1 MKIKIDNNN
10 EIVKWPYNFADLRAD
25 NPNISFPAEPT
36 DALFEAYGV
45 YNVEYAPEPDYD
57 RLTHDCAQNTSPTL
71 TNGKWTVGYTVAQ
84 RMEDDAAN
92 RVRRHRN
99 GLLQE
104 TDEYALSDRTLSTEM
119 AQYRSDLRAV
129 PEQSG
134 FPFDTT
140 WPSKPEE

>member
-10 EIVKWPYNFADLRAD
+10 EIIKWPYNFADLRAD
-25 NPNISFPAEPT
+25 NPNISFPAHPT

-45 YNVEYAPEPDYD
+45 YNVDYAPEPEYD
-57 RLTHDCAQNTSPTL
+57 RLTHSCAQNSAPTL
-71 TNGKWTVGYTVAQ
+71 TDGAWTVGYTVTQ
-84 RMEDDAAN
+84 RSEDDAAD

-104 TDEYALSDRTLSTEM
+104 TDQYALSDRTLSAAM

-140 WPSKPEE
+140 WPTKPSE